1 MNPLLWCAPHCKTYL
16 KVTYISAIYGISWNV
31 VTDLL
36 GGAED
41 EARKHLRAN
50 GDGVIS
56 GGTFTFQLS
65 GLEVFIHDSNNH
77 QVTWGVLDS
86 SLRALKE
93 YFDELQLKDGAYPG
107 SVTFVV
113 HDGKNEVATGAIG
126 SVQHGR

>member
-16 KVTYISAIYGISWNV
+16 KVTYISAIYSQSWKSITN
-31 VTDLL
+31 LL

-41 EARKHLRAN
+41 EARQRLRAN

-65 GLEVFIHDSNNH
+65 GMEVFIHDSNNH
-77 QVTWGVLDS
+77 QVTWGVLDAT
-86 SLRALKE
+86 LRALTE
-93 YFDELQLKDGAYPG
+93 YFEELQLKDDAWPG

-113 HDGKNEVATGAIG
+113 HDGKNEVATGAMG
-126 SVQHGR
+126 TVQPDR